1 MWSGAFAPLPFH
13 FSYRRRAPRVNL
25 SPMYKRITPILIVNA
40 IEPVLPLWDALG
52 FQRGPS
58 VPHGDRLGFQ
68 ILEADGI
75 EVMYQ
80 TVASVQD
87 DAPRVLEGPRPL
99 RASIYI
105 EVADLDAIEQR
116 LPKDVPIVVPRRTT
130 PYGARE
136 LSVLD
141 AAGNVIGF
149 AQFG

>member
-1 MWSGAFAPLPFH
+1 
-13 FSYRRRAPRVNL
+13 
-25 SPMYKRITPILIVNA
+25 MYKRITPILIVHE

-80 TVASVQD
+80 TVESVQA
-87 DAPRVLEGPRPL
+87 DAPRVLDSPKPL
-99 RASIYI
+99 RSSVYI
-105 EVADLDAIEQR
+105 EVADLSAIEQR
-116 LPKDVPIVVPRRTT
+116 IPEGTPVVVPRRTT
-130 PYGARE
+130 PYGAQE
-136 LSVLD
+136 ISVLD

>member
-1 MWSGAFAPLPFH
+1 
-13 FSYRRRAPRVNL
+13 
-25 SPMYKRITPILIVNA
+25 MYKRITPILIVDA

-68 ILEADGI
+68 ILEAAGI

-80 TVASVQD
+80 TVESVQAD
-87 DAPRVLEGPRPL
+87 APGVLDAPRAL
-99 RASIYI
+99 RSSIYI
-105 EVADLDAIEQR
+105 EVDDLDQIEQR
-116 LPKDVPIVVPRRTT
+116 LPPGTPIVVPRRTT

-136 LSVLD
+136 LSVRD
-141 AAGNVIGF
+141 AAGNTVGF

>member
-1 MWSGAFAPLPFH
+1 
-13 FSYRRRAPRVNL
+13 
-25 SPMYKRITPILIVNA
+25 MYKRITPILIVHA
-40 IEPVLPLWDALG
+40 IEPVLPLWEALG

-80 TVASVQD
+80 TVESVQA
-87 DAPRVLEGPRPL
+87 DAPRVLDSPAPL
-99 RASIYI
+99 RSAIYI
-105 EVADLDAIEQR
+105 EVDDLDAVERR
-116 LPKDVPIVVPRRTT
+116 LPPDTPVIVERRTT
-130 PYGARE
+130 PYGAKE

-149 AQFG
+149 AQFGG

>member
-1 MWSGAFAPLPFH
+1 
-13 FSYRRRAPRVNL
+13 
-25 SPMYKRITPILIVNA
+25 MYKRITPILIVDA

-80 TVASVQD
+80 TVESVQA
-87 DAPRVLEGPRPL
+87 DAPRVLESPGPL
-99 RASIYI
+99 RSSVYI
-105 EVADLDAIEQR
+105 EVADIEAIERR
-116 LPKDVPIVVPRRTT
+116 LPKDAVVVVPRRTT
-130 PYGARE
+130 PYGAKE
-136 LSVLD
+136 ISVLD

-149 AQFG
+149 AQFAR